1 MWHVGTMPIVDECH
15 DLVVNAILWTALA
28 FIAVGLRLFTRGL
41 IVKRTGWDDYLMAAA
56 MVSCSSTV
64 VVIHVSQSPSPF
76 LISGMTEVSKVCSIG
91 FLVAV
96 MYQIRWGLG
105 QAVNPANLESFLT
118 ALFVTVPF
126 YNCTQTF
133 YKLSLTTQA
142 ARLFT
147 TTTAARIM
155 RAAIVWVCACGLMSF
170 CAALFYCFPVSKAW
184 DDSIPGWCVNRP
196 ALNYSV
202 AGFNILND
210 IMLLIIPLPFLTK
223 LQLPRKQRII
233 LISVFACGL
242 FTTVVSIVRL
252 RALYQNLNGP
262 YEEQSVTSVPIALWS
277 VIEINVA
284 IICGSV
290 PSLKAFVSRVIFGT
304 KPGSTPSHGVYGL
317 SATRK
322 QSQVLRSQAEEDER
336 RGTRLEIQV
345 QQSIEMKAYVDE
357 TGSDKDLIQAG
368 TQGYRNDSR
377 NMTVTKI
384 NANTNTVSVSGSSS
398 PV

>member
-1 MWHVGTMPIVDECH
+1 MWYLGTMPVVDVCH

-28 FIAVGLRLFTRGL
+28 LVAVGLRLFTRGV
-41 IVKRTGWDDYLMAAA
+41 IVKRMGWDDYLMAAA
-56 MVSCSSTV
+56 MICSV
-64 VVIHVSQSPSPF
+64 
-76 LISGMTEVSKVCSIG
+76 G

-105 QAVNPANLESFLT
+105 TPVNPIHLGSFLA
-118 ALFVTVPF
+118 ALYVTVPF
-126 YNCTQTF
+126 YNLTQTF

-147 TTTAARIM
+147 TRTAARIM
-155 RAAIVWVCACGLMSF
+155 KAAILWVCACGIMSF
-170 CAALFYCFPVSKAW
+170 CAALFFCFPIAKAW
-184 DDSIPGWCVNRP
+184 DDSLQGWCVDRP

-202 AGFNILND
+202 AGFNIVND
-210 IMLLIIPLPFLTK
+210 LMLLIIPLPFLQK
-223 LQLPRKQRII
+223 LQIPRKQRII
-233 LISVFACGL
+233 LVSVFACGL
-242 FTTVVSIVRL
+242 FTTVISIVRL

-290 PSLKAFVSRVIFGT
+290 PSLKAFVSRVIFGQ
-304 KPGSTPSHGVYGL
+304 KPGSTPSHNVYGL

-322 QSQVLRSQAEEDER
+322 QSQVLRSQVDDEER

-345 QQSIEMKAYVDE
+345 EQSIEMKAYHVDE
-357 TGSDKDLIQAG
+357 TGSDKNLIHAG
-368 TQGYRNDSR
+368 AQGFRNDSR
-377 NMTVTKI
+377 NQTETKI
-384 NANTNTVSVSGSSS
+384 NANGNTVMVSGSST